1 MNLIEYEQSICDYW
15 MTIRSNRFDSK
26 SYLLLEKIV
35 KKLENRTKEKYI
47 IDNLKVIKDK
57 DERN

>member
-35 KKLENRTKEKYI
+35 KKLENKTKEKYI